1 MKKKHW
7 YEWLWVLSAAYL
19 ILGFFNI
26 LFAWLGLLCFFI
38 PLLLAIFGKE
48 KAYCNRY
55 CGRGQLFELLGGRLG
70 LSRRLRDLLPNDDWD
85 TVTKYEDAAAELH
98 SMELEAMF
106 RAAFALAGE
115 LR

>member
-1 MKKKHW
+1 MSKLNMKRDVFDMTDIMRVL
-7 YEWLWVLSAAYL
+7 YEYVESERLPAYL
-19 ILGFFNI
+19 
-26 LFAWLGLLCFFI
+26 
-38 PLLLAIFGKE
+38 PPRE
-48 KAYCNRY
+48 YQEVS
-55 CGRGQLFELLGGRLG
+55 QLTDR

>member
-1 MKKKHW
+1 MSDAMD
-7 YEWLWVLSAAYL
+7 VLYTYIMENRLPSYL
-19 ILGFFNI
+19 
-26 LFAWLGLLCFFI
+26 
-38 PLLLAIFGKE
+38 PPRE
-48 KAYCNRY
+48 YQEVS
-55 CGRGQLFELLGGRLG
+55 QLTDR

-85 TVTKYEDAAAELH
+85 TVAKYEDAAAELH

>member
-1 MKKKHW
+1 MSDAMD
-7 YEWLWVLSAAYL
+7 VLYTYIMENRLPAYL
-19 ILGFFNI
+19 
-26 LFAWLGLLCFFI
+26 
-38 PLLLAIFGKE
+38 PPQE
-48 KAYCNRY
+48 YQEVS
-55 CGRGQLFELLGGRLG
+55 QLTDR

-85 TVTKYEDAAAELH
+85 TVAKYEDAAAELH

>member
-1 MKKKHW
+1 MKRDVFDMTDIMRVL
-7 YEWLWVLSAAYL
+7 YEYVETERLPAYL
-19 ILGFFNI
+19 
-26 LFAWLGLLCFFI
+26 
-38 PLLLAIFGKE
+38 PPRE
-48 KAYCNRY
+48 YQEVS
-55 CGRGQLFELLGGRLG
+55 QLTDR

-85 TVTKYEDAAAELH
+85 TVTKYEDTAAELH

>member
-1 MKKKHW
+1 MLVLLMYYKHEQTEHEKRCFECLTMRVL
-7 YEWLWVLSAAYL
+7 YEYVETERLPAYL
-19 ILGFFNI
+19 
-26 LFAWLGLLCFFI
+26 
-38 PLLLAIFGKE
+38 PPRE
-48 KAYCNRY
+48 YQEVS
-55 CGRGQLFELLGGRLG
+55 QLTDR

-98 SMELEAMF
+98 TMELEAMF

>member
-1 MKKKHW
+1 MSDAMD
-7 YEWLWVLSAAYL
+7 VLYTYIMENRIPAYL
-19 ILGFFNI
+19 
-26 LFAWLGLLCFFI
+26 
-38 PLLLAIFGKE
+38 PPQE
-48 KAYCNRY
+48 YQEVS
-55 CGRGQLFELLGGRLG
+55 QLTDR

-85 TVTKYEDAAAELH
+85 TVAKYEDAAAELH

>member
-1 MKKKHW
+1 MKRDVFDMTDIMRVL
-7 YEWLWVLSAAYL
+7 YEYVETERLPAYL
-19 ILGFFNI
+19 
-26 LFAWLGLLCFFI
+26 
-38 PLLLAIFGKE
+38 PPRE
-48 KAYCNRY
+48 YQEVS
-55 CGRGQLFELLGGRLG
+55 QLTDR

-106 RAAFALAGE
+106 RAALSLAGE

>member
-1 MKKKHW
+1 MTDIMQ
-7 YEWLWVLSAAYL
+7 VLYAYVESER
-19 ILGFFNI
+19 
-26 LFAWLGLLCFFI
+26 I
-38 PLLLAIFGKE
+38 PGYLPPREYQEA
-48 KAYCNRY
+48 N
-55 CGRGQLFELLGGRLG
+55 QLTDR

-106 RAAFALAGE
+106 RAAFALAGK

>member
-1 MKKKHW
+1 MKRDVFDMTDIMRVL
-7 YEWLWVLSAAYL
+7 YEYVETERLPAYL
-19 ILGFFNI
+19 
-26 LFAWLGLLCFFI
+26 
-38 PLLLAIFGKE
+38 PPRE
-48 KAYCNRY
+48 YQEVS
-55 CGRGQLFELLGGRLG
+55 QLTDR

-106 RAAFALAGE
+106 QAALSLAGE

>member
-1 MKKKHW
+1 MKRDVFDMTDIMRVL
-7 YEWLWVLSAAYL
+7 YEYVESERLPAYL
-19 ILGFFNI
+19 
-26 LFAWLGLLCFFI
+26 
-38 PLLLAIFGKE
+38 PPRE
-48 KAYCNRY
+48 YQEVS
-55 CGRGQLFELLGGRLG
+55 QLTDR

-106 RAAFALAGE
+106 QAALSLAGE